1 MPAVVHVIPIVLID
15 NIHVIGLVPVVCPVV
30 RPGINQTEPKAAILK
45 TRESANHHIR
55 LVVDDERVVRTKV
68 AVVTILRDA
77 VAVVTAALLPRAV
90 VRIPI
95 MRAMLLP
102 CCLLGMLLFLTVVG
116 LLVVLLISLLLA
128 LGLLVVLLR
137 LLLVL
142 LLLLLLVLLLGL
154 LFVLLL
160 FLLVLLLFLLV
171 LLLRLLVVL
180 LRLLLLRLL
189 LVLLL
194 LLLLLVLL
202 LGLLFVL
209 LLFLLVLLLRVLLL
223 LRLLL
228 VLLRLGMLLLWLGM
242 LLRRLLSVL
251 LWLFL
256 FFLFLLCERRSHRCE
271 RHKQNCRSESCKYFH
286 WNCLNYRLGAGA
298 ANRCILLTASGCAHI
313 GPPWHNPDGE
323 RTSSALPLRVWHLS
337 FEKREPNA
345 PEPIRAGPF
354 SGKRIEQH
362 AESLAAQTM
371 APNVLLVDDGEEHH
385 VRIAT
390 G

>member
-1 MPAVVHVIPIVLID
+1 
-15 NIHVIGLVPVVCPVV
+15 
-30 RPGINQTEPKAAILK
+30 
-45 TRESANHHIR
+45 
-55 LVVDDERVVRTKV
+55 
-68 AVVTILRDA
+68 
-77 VAVVTAALLPRAV
+77 
-90 VRIPI
+90 
-95 MRAMLLP
+95 
-102 CCLLGMLLFLTVVG
+102 
-116 LLVVLLISLLLA
+116 VLLRLL
-128 LGLLVVLLR
+128 LLR

-160 FLLVLLLFLLV
+160 FLLVLLLRV
-171 LLLRLLVVL
+171 LLLLGLLVVL
-180 LRLLLLRLL
+180 LRLLLLRL
-189 LVLLL
+189 
-194 LLLLLVLL
+194 
-202 LGLLFVL
+202 
-209 LLFLLVLLLRVLLL
+209 LLVLLLRVLLL

-228 VLLRLGMLLLWLGM
+228 VLLRLGM

-362 AESLAAQTM
+362 AESLAAQTI
-371 APNVLLVDDGEEHH
+371 APNVLLVDDGKEHH

>member
-137 LLLVL
+137 LLLV
-142 LLLLLLVLLLGL
+142 
-154 LFVLLL
+154 
-160 FLLVLLLFLLV
+160 
-171 LLLRLLVVL
+171 
-180 LRLLLLRLL
+180 
-189 LVLLL
+189 LL

>member
-160 FLLVLLLFLLV
+160 FLLVLLLRVL

-180 LRLLLLRLL
+180 LRLLLLRL
-189 LVLLL
+189 
-194 LLLLLVLL
+194 
-202 LGLLFVL
+202 
-209 LLFLLVLLLRVLLL
+209 LLVLLLRVLLL